1 MLIYVASRYGKDS
14 DSLKRAIKVT
24 HDLQIKDLVNCYIS
38 PVLAFSHLDCREIDY
53 DAEMELRLD
62 LLSIADRLIIVD
74 KISEGIRTELDFAKL
89 VKMEV
94 MELDENGKLQPF
106 TERVGKFD

>member
-24 HDLQIKDLVNCYIS
+24 HDLQTKDLANCYIS
-38 PVLAFSHLDCREIDY
+38 PVLTFSHLDCREICCED
-53 DAEMELRLD
+53 EIELRLD
-62 LLSIADRLIIVD
+62 LLSIADRLIIAD
-74 KISEGIRTELDFAKL
+74 KVSEGIKTEVTFAKL

-94 MELDENGKLQPF
+94 MILGENGDLQPF
-106 TERVGKFD
+106 TE